1 MTLPRPELLVVT
13 DRTQAQAPLADIL
26 NAAFVA
32 GCRWASVRE
41 KDLPDAEQVAL
52 ARRLHELAGNY
63 RAWLTLHG
71 SAELAHEAGVDGVHL
86 PGGADAQAARARLGR
101 RALIGISVHTAEE
114 AAALDAAVVDYAIAG
129 PAYASESKPHYGPI
143 LGMVGIEN
151 IVNAT
156 HVPIIAIGGIAPG
169 VVAEMR
175 VAGAA
180 GVAVMG
186 TIMRAQDPGAV
197 VQRMVQEFA

>member
-13 DRTQAQAPLADIL
+13 DRTQAQAPLEDVL
-26 NAAFVA
+26 NAVFIA

-52 ARRLHELAGNY
+52 ARRLYEFAGHY
-63 RAWLTLHG
+63 GARLTLHG
-71 SAELAHEAGVDGVHL
+71 RAELAEEAGVDGVHL
-86 PGGADAQAARARLGR
+86 PGGADARAARALLGR
-101 RALIGISVHTAEE
+101 RALIGISVHTPEE
-114 AAALDAAVVDYAIAG
+114 ASALDASILDYAIAG
-129 PAYASESKPHYGPI
+129 PAYASASKPHYGPV
-143 LGMVGIEN
+143 LGMVGIEK

-156 HVPIIAIGGIAPG
+156 RVPIIAIGGIAPG
-169 VVAEMR
+169 VVAEMW

-186 TIMRAQDPGAV
+186 SIMRAKDLGAV
-197 VQRMVQEFA
+197 VQRLVREFE